1 MATLILTMAS
11 SSNLQRHSIIS
22 LAQRKR
28 SKFYKAAD
36 IHWVSM
42 VGTDSDEH
50 PVQTMETRV
59 VRLAPTPSVQT
70 RWCALSGHSHHENT
84 CSHQFAPVCTSS
96 HQFAPVC
103 TSLHQFAPFKAVF
116 SCGGRNLCCSLYFIA
131 SGLHS
136 CWIPLPRSFVTFRVM
151 KFLYLL
157 IALQIFQVISDTF
170 WKYSGVICETVSS
183 IPRNIYC
190 FIGRR

>member
-1 MATLILTMAS
+1 MNTRCKPWKQEWFVSLQLLRCKPDGAHSVVIRTMKTPV
-11 SSNLQRHSIIS
+11 RTS
-22 LAQRKR
+22 L
-28 SKFYKAAD
+28 
-36 IHWVSM
+36 
-42 VGTDSDEH
+42 
-50 PVQTMETRV
+50 
-59 VRLAPTPSVQT
+59 
-70 RWCALSGHSHHENT
+70 
-84 CSHQFAPVCTSS
+84 HQFAPVRTSL